1 MNISLKGRTV
11 TMVRKS
17 TRIIILGTVPL
28 LLLAFWTTALFS
40 QEQKQPTLNLNEL
53 INEALKSNP
62 QIISAQRKW
71 EAYRERIPQA
81 GALPDPTFSFG
92 LMNLPVNSFD
102 FDQEPMTSKKLSLM
116 QMIPFPGK
124 LGLKEKIAT
133 EEYHS
138 VGQHYEDIKNNII
151 RGVKFAYYDLFF
163 IDKSIEITG
172 KNKVLLQEFV
182 KIAETKYGVG
192 KGLQQDVLKAQVELS
207 KLIDKLI
214 RLRQK
219 RESIEARLNTLLNR
233 SPEEL
238 VGQVAE
244 FQKPTFSFDLEELK
258 KIALENR
265 PLLKAWDY
273 LIKRNQVA
281 HKLARKD
288 YLPNF
293 KLSIAYSQR
302 DDLRMGMKMYDF
314 FSAAITLNIP
324 LYFYR
329 KQSKKVQET
338 ALNLTMTKEQYNNV
352 KNEVFFQIENA
363 LEEAQ
368 RDGQLTDLYKTGI
381 IPQATQSLNSAIS
394 GYQVDKV
401 DFITM
406 LHNQLTLFNYEID
419 YYRLLS
425 DFEKKLAELE
435 AIVGKKLVE

>member
-1 MNISLKGRTV
+1 
-11 TMVRKS
+11 MVRKS

-28 LLLAFWTTALFS
+28 LLLAFWTTSLFC
-40 QEQKQPTLNLNEL
+40 QEQKQSTLNLNEL

-62 QIISAQRKW
+62 QIISAQKKW

-102 FDQEPMTSKKLSLM
+102 FDQEPMTGKKLSLM

-133 EEYHS
+133 EEYRS

-151 RGVKFAYYDLFF
+151 KGVKFAYYDLFF
-163 IDKSIEITG
+163 IDKSIEITE

-182 KIAETKYGVG
+182 KIAETKYAVG

-219 RESIEARLNTLLNR
+219 RESTEARLNTLLNR
-233 SPEEL
+233 PPEEP
-238 VGQVAE
+238 VGQVEE
-244 FQKPTFSFDLEELK
+244 FKKPAFSFGLEELK

-293 KLSIAYSQR
+293 SLSIAYSQR
-302 DDLRMGMKMYDF
+302 DDLRIGMKMYDF
-314 FSAAITLNIP
+314 FSAAVTLNIP

-338 ALNLTMTKEQYNNV
+338 ALNITMVKEQYNNV

-435 AIVGKKLVE
+435 AIIGKRLVE